1 MKNKRKNRKPDDPI
15 LVYRQLN
22 QHMTQLSELV
32 SKLSKVQ
39 GCYLDRIFNQIW
51 PVLNDTIPKVQ
62 FAALIGVDNNTSHI
76 KVYETTNK
84 TSFLNSRLNDNSY
97 EIVEVLNLISEKGQM
112 FWNFRPEAPNF
123 FNESAGQ
130 RACTVSFLTQLPNDE
145 KLFILMATP
154 ASKKKHLLNE
164 YFIDYEINTI
174 QLMSKIIGW
183 YISHTFNY
191 EVNQYLMAERFE
203 NIS

>member
-1 MKNKRKNRKPDDPI
+1 MKDRRKNRKPDDPI

-32 SKLSKVQ
+32 TNLSKVK
-39 GCYLDRIFNQIW
+39 GCYLDRIFHQIW
-51 PVLNDTIPKVQ
+51 PVLNNTIPKVQ
-62 FAALIGVDNNTSHI
+62 FAALIGLDNNTSNI
-76 KVYETTNK
+76 KIYETNK
-84 TSFLNSRLNDNSY
+84 TSFLNSRLNESPYD
-97 EIVEVLNLISEKGQM
+97 IVNVLNQISEKGQM
-112 FWNFRPEAPNF
+112 FWNYRHEAPNF
-123 FNESAGQ
+123 FNESGDQ
-130 RACTVSFLTQLPNDE
+130 RACTVTFLTQLPNDE

-154 ASKKKHLLNE
+154 ASTKKHLPNE
-164 YFIDYEINTI
+164 YFIDYEMNTI

-183 YISHTFNY
+183 YISHTFNF